1 MNGSLTARVDLFS
14 PVAGVLLMALC
25 MMPQQGCFMSHA
37 AMTSLPKKY
46 EVESDDVIVRSDL
59 KITADNELIT
69 ELKQIRR
76 DLKALL
82 ELPPPHRPVV
92 IHLFGDEDRYRQYM
106 QARHPNLPPRRAF
119 FIGSPTELGV
129 YAHWSPHVGEDLRH
143 EYTHG
148 VLHSCLRTVPLW
160 LDEGL
165 AEYFETAPVTS
176 NRIHVEHTQRL
187 ALALKNGWRPDLARL
202 EKIEDVGQMGQA
214 DYQEAWAWIHF
225 LLHDAPAGHELLVD
239 YCRALRRSD
248 KPPRFRD
255 QLAAAFPD
263 AESRLASYIAL
274 SLTDHGRLEVA
285 NQWDERKRP

>member
-1 MNGSLTARVDLFS
+1 MNSSLTARVGS
-14 PVAGVLLMALC
+14 ISAAAGALLIALGMTLLPGC
-25 MMPQQGCFMSHA
+25 MTSHA
-37 AMTSLPKKY
+37 GMTALPKKY
-46 EVESDDVIVRSDL
+46 EVESDEVIVRSDL
-59 KITADNELIT
+59 KITADNELIG
-69 ELKQIRR
+69 
-76 DLKALL
+76 DLKRIRHDLKELL

-106 QARHPNLPPRRAF
+106 QSRHPNLPPRRAF

-129 YAHWSPHVGEDLRH
+129 YAHWSPNVGEDLRH

-165 AEYFETAPVTS
+165 AEYFETAPAAG
-176 NRIHVEHTQRL
+176 NRLHVEHTQRL

-202 EKIEDVGQMGQA
+202 EKIEEVGQMGQA

-225 LLHDAPAGHELLVD
+225 LLHDAPAGREVLVN
-239 YCRALRRSD
+239 YCRTLRRSD

-255 QLAAAFPD
+255 QLAVTFPD
-263 AESRLASYIAL
+263 AEARLASYIAL
-274 SLTDHGRLEVA
+274 SLTDHGRLSWSGEGKA
-285 NQWDERKRP
+285 SARP